1 MDGTKTDIIN
11 RLQRDILALQGF
23 TSLRAGYPVRSGE
36 LSVIK
41 AFPNEVFP
49 LGAVHEFITASRE
62 DVSATAGFMAGL
74 VSTVLPATG
83 VIAWVGAG
91 GTIFPPALEQF
102 GIEPDRVIFFEPLKK
117 REIQWTVEEALRCEA
132 FSAVVAAWSDISFT
146 ESRRLQLAVEK
157 TNTTGFI
164 IRHNPKQLHTTPCVA
179 RWKVTSLHSRPVDD
193 LPGVGFPKW
202 NVELLKVRNGKPGN
216 WIMEW
221 AGDHLQ
227 EPVAQGALIRELR
240 RKTG

>member
-23 TSLRAGYPVRSGE
+23 TSLRTRYPVRSGE
-36 LSVIK
+36 LSVME
-41 AFPNEVFP
+41 AFPNKVFP
-49 LGAVHEFITASRE
+49 LGAVHEFVTETME
-62 DVSATAGFMAGL
+62 DASATAGFISGL
-74 VSTVLPATG
+74 ISTVLPTTG
-83 VIAWVGAG
+83 VIAWVGSCG
-91 GTIFPPALEQF
+91 LIFPPALKQF

-117 REIQWTVEEALRCEA
+117 REIQWTVEEALRCAA
-132 FSAVVAAWSDISFT
+132 FSAVVAEWSDMSFT

-157 TNTTGFI
+157 TNVTGFV
-164 IRHNPKQLHTTPCVA
+164 IRRNPKQLSATACVA
-179 RWKVTSLHSRPVDD
+179 RWKITSLHSGALDD
-193 LPGVGFPKW
+193 LPGTGFPRW

-216 WIMEW
+216 RIMEW

-227 EPVAQGALIRELR
+227 EPLPEGALVRELR